1 MLFFTFI
8 IAILDATLI
17 ILYDC
22 NRNDFALGLPD
33 CHRYTADR
41 FTEFVPIYFTLNPSP
56 NRKP

>member
-8 IAILDATLI
+8 IAILDATLS

-33 CHRYTADR
+33 YHRY
-41 FTEFVPIYFTLNPSP
+41 IYRRSFYRGSCPYILP
-56 NRKP
+56 